1 MTSIRF
7 LDPHEPL
14 FPHEIRVIL
23 RTMAGVTHG
32 LAVRDNQF
40 ICDIFLFAS
49 HIFDVDFTRISLA
62 LDMQE
67 VDEETKEKYA
77 VSGGYQVLT
86 GYEPI
91 TQIMEP
97 LKRAGYILEILIKD
111 GDAQSSP
118 AGSAGLVSVP
128 IPLSH

>member
-1 MTSIRF
+1 MPTMNSIRF

-23 RTMAGVTHG
+23 RTMTGVTHG

-62 LDMQE
+62 LDMQ
-67 VDEETKEKYA
+67 DEKEKYEA
-77 VSGGYQVLT
+77 SGGYQVLT
-86 GYEPI
+86 GYERIDTLVEPLEKAGH
-91 TQIMEP
+91 IME
-97 LKRAGYILEILIKD
+97 ILLRD
-111 GDAQSSP
+111 PS
-118 AGSAGLVSVP
+118 
-128 IPLSH
+128 PLSH

>member
-1 MTSIRF
+1 MSSIRF
-7 LDPHEPL
+7 LAPHEPL

-49 HIFDVDFTRISLA
+49 HIFDVDFTRISIA
-62 LDMQE
+62 LDMLE
-67 VDEETKEKYA
+67 EEETKEKYEA
-77 VSGGYQVLT
+77 SGGYQVLT
-86 GYEPI
+86 GYERI
-91 TQIMEP
+91 DTLVEP
-97 LKRAGYILEILIKD
+97 LEKAGHILEILIRD
-111 GDAQSSP
+111 GDA
-118 AGSAGLVSVP
+118 SACFTN